1 VDRRTFIAGTFGL
14 LAAPLAAQAQP
25 AAKIPR
31 LGLLWPDSPPSPR
44 VDEFRRGLRELGYA
58 EGTTIVIEYRY
69 AEGKRDRLPELAAE
83 LVRLKVD
90 VIVALST
97 LAALPAKKAT
107 AAIPIVMTSG
117 DPVGTGLVAS
127 LARPGGNVTG
137 LTAFSPDLVGKRLEL
152 LKQAIPG
159 LVRVAVLWDSAGPSK
174 IIEFKEAEA
183 TAPALGLQLQ
193 SLEVRA
199 PHPDLQAAF
208 GAASRERAQG
218 LVVLNNPL
226 TLTYRAQIAAMAI
239 SNRLPSMFDG
249 RDYAEAG
256 ALISYGANVS
266 DLFRRAA
273 IYVDK
278 ILKGAKPADLPV
290 EQPTKFELI
299 INLKTAKALGLT
311 IPPAVL
317 ARADEVIE

>member
-1 VDRRTFIAGTFGL
+1 VNRRTWLLGSLGL
-14 LAAPLAAQAQP
+14 VAAPLAGQAQP
-25 AAKIPR
+25 AKVPR
-31 LGLLWPDSPPSPR
+31 LGLLWPDSLPSPR
-44 VDEFRRGLRELGYA
+44 VDEFRRGLRDLGYV
-58 EGTTIVIEYRY
+58 EGKTIVIEYRY
-69 AEGKRDRLPELAAE
+69 AEGKRDRLPELASE
-83 LVRLKVD
+83 LVRLQVD

-97 LAALPAKKAT
+97 LAALPAKRPT

-152 LKQAIPG
+152 LKQAVPP
-159 LVRVAVLWDSAGPSK
+159 LVRVAVLWDSEGPSK
-174 IIEFKEAEA
+174 RLEFKEAQA

-199 PHPDLQAAF
+199 PQPDLEGAF
-208 GAASRERAQG
+208 GAASRGRAQG
-218 LVVLNNPL
+218 LLVLNNPL
-226 TLTYRAQIAAMAI
+226 ALTYRAQIAGMAL
-239 SNRLPSMFDG
+239 SHRLPSMFDG

-256 ALISYGANVS
+256 ALMAYGANVG

-273 IYVDK
+273 TYVDK

-290 EQPTKFELI
+290 EQPTRLELI
-299 INLKTAKALGLT
+299 INLKTAKALGFT
-311 IPPAVL
+311 IPETVL
-317 ARADEVIE
+317 ARADEVIHP